1 MCPTLRSINL
11 NRCGGFCDEGMAS
24 IAANCSQ
31 LHTLDAVGC
40 DGLSNDAASYQRLAR
55 GCQRLKTI
63 DLSECD
69 DVRDECVIVVAK
81 SCPELRF
88 INLSG
93 CKKVSDAGLESLVR
107 HPHEM
112 GGNLEDVNM
121 PPPPSPAARWQH
133 FLLPSRCAEGGLR
146 GVCEL

>member
-1 MCPTLRSINL
+1 MQGSGISSDCIKAFTAMCPTLRSINL

-31 LHTLDAVGC
+31 LHTLDTIDC

-55 GCQRLKTI
+55 GCQRLKTL
-63 DLSECD
+63 DLSECGNLG
-69 DVRDECVIVVAK
+69 DECVVVVAK

-107 HPHEM
+107 
-112 GGNLEDVNM
+112 
-121 PPPPSPAARWQH
+121 R
-133 FLLPSRCAEGGLR
+133 LLL
-146 GVCEL
+146 L